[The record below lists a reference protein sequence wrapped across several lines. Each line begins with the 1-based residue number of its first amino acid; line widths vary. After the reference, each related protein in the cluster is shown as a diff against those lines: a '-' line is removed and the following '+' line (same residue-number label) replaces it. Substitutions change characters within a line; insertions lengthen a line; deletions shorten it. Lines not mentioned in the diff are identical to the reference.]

1 MTDHKYFCDMC
12 DYKTNDRC
20 SWYNHRNS
28 KKHIMREKIRC
39 LENSNKAKVEDLNI
53 VKKQYE
59 NSNNNNDTNVT
70 NHKTE
75 QIELINKNHEIE
87 ILKEKMIAM
96 ENEKNMIKEQLIE
109 AKKQIEMVNK
119 EKEKRIDEAKK
130 QIEVVNREKEKRID
144 EAKKQIEMVNREK
157 EKCIDEVNKEKE
169 KRISEIKE
177 HLETLKYEN
186 QFQKQIINSAGG
198 MIKKSMNTLSY
209 LLLNYKNAPHIKE
222 LPDYSIIC
230 KNISDLVKNLT
241 YYHDKNTLDKYIGDF
256 IIRHY
261 KREEPELQS
270 VWSSDTDRLNYFI
283 CELIKEQK
291 TGKKNTDLGSKTQW
305 VLDKKGIKMS
315 KYIIKPLLEYIHSM
329 NSNYINQKNEEII
342 DNDTNVDKILK
353 EMQILASINADI
365 KNNKL
370 STGINKY
377 IAPHFYFDKNLSIEN

>member
-1 MTDHKYFCDMC
+1 MKYNCEIC
-12 DYKTNDRC
+12 NYNTNDRTL
-20 SWYNHRNS
+20 WYHHKKT
-28 KKHIMREKIRC
+28 KKHLKSI
-39 LENSNKAKVEDLNI
+39 ENLNENDKGPVLDLAK
-53 VKKQYE
+53 
-59 NSNNNNDTNVT
+59 NNNDINAA

-87 ILKEKMIAM
+87 ILKEKMRAM
-96 ENEKNMIKEQLIE
+96 ENEKNMIKEQLVE
-109 AKKQIEMVNK
+109 AKTQIKIISK
-119 EKEKRIDEAKK
+119 EKEIQMDEAKK
-130 QIEVVNREKEKRID
+130 QIEIVY
-144 EAKKQIEMVNREK
+144 
-157 EKCIDEVNKEKE
+157 KEKE

-209 LLLNYKNAPHIKE
+209 LLLNYKNAPHIKG

-230 KNISDLVKNLT
+230 KNITELVKNLT
-241 YYHDKNTLDKYIGDF
+241 YYHDKNKLDKFIAKPRAGPLGDF
-256 IIRHY
+256 IIKQY

-270 VWSSDTDRLNYFI
+270 IWSSDTDRLNYFI
-283 CELIKEQK
+283 CELIKEQ
-291 TGKKNTDLGSKTQW
+291 KTQW

-329 NSNYINQKNEEII
+329 NYNYINQKNEEII
-342 DNDTNVDKILK
+342 DNDTNVDK
-353 EMQILASINADI
+353 ILASINADI